1 MSPARR
7 PRRLGAVLSARG
19 SAFLRDRRGAVMI
32 VFVIALPVL
41 FGVVSAAVEYG
52 RLLQRRAQLQSA
64 ADAAALAGG
73 SMLKLV
79 NADDDA
85 VRSAALQVFA
95 AQART
100 PPDRVSTSNAS
111 VTDRRGG
118 VEIAVEETVPT
129 LMGKLLSLPSMTV
142 SVQSKAQVVGLLR
155 LCALALDT
163 AAKGALSLQKAAQVT
178 ALDCSIYSNSRH
190 AQGILAG
197 DSAVA
202 RAQSFCSAGGYQGAG
217 ANLVPVPITQCAPIP
232 DPLKDQVL
240 PVPGSCIMLPSYISP
255 KSATEG
261 KNEIKDVT
269 ATLSP
274 GTYCNGLK
282 ISGMSRI
289 TLNPGVYVIKDGPLV
304 VEQKASLSG
313 TEVGLFFTGDKGGL
327 RFDKDTTVSLA
338 ARSAAPMAGLLIAE
352 ERTVASPVVAPLDEP
367 VPPAPPPPSGTKPLR
382 EYRIVSDNTRTM
394 LGTIYLP
401 AGRLVIDAKKPV
413 ADQSAYTVIVAQM
426 INLYEG
432 PNLFLNTNYGA
443 TTVPVPDGVGP
454 KVGAVSLA
462 R

>member
-1 MSPARR
+1 MTAT
-7 PRRLGAVLSARG
+7 PRRRRGAGLRERG
-19 SAFLRDRRGAVMI
+19 SAFLRDQRGAVM
-32 VFVIALPVL
+32 VVLVMALPVV
-41 FGVVSAAVEYG
+41 FGSVSATIEYG
-52 RLLQRRAQLQSA
+52 RLLQRRAQLQAA

-73 SMLKLV
+73 NMLKLV
-79 NADDDA
+79 NADDAA

-95 AQART
+95 AQAQT
-100 PPDRVSTSNAS
+100 PSDRASTSTAS
-111 VTDRRGG
+111 VTEKRGG
-118 VEIAVEETVPT
+118 VEIVAEETVPSV
-129 LMGKLLSLPSMTV
+129 MGKLLSLPSMTV
-142 SVQSKAQVVGLLR
+142 SVQSRSQVVGMLR
-155 LCALALDT
+155 LCALALET
-163 AAKGALSLQKAAQVT
+163 AAKGALSLEKAAQVT

-197 DSAVA
+197 DTAVA
-202 RAQSFCSAGGYQGAG
+202 RAQSICSAGGYQGAG
-217 ANLVPVPITQCAPIP
+217 ANLMPAPITQCAPLP

-240 PVPGSCIMLPSYISP
+240 PTAGTCIVLPSYISP
-255 KSATEG
+255 KSLLEG

-269 ATLSP
+269 ATLNP
-274 GTYCNGLK
+274 GTYCSGLK
-282 ISGMSRI
+282 IGGMSRI
-289 TLNPGVYVIKDGPLV
+289 TLNPGIYIMKDGPLV

-313 TEVGLFFTGDKGGL
+313 SEVGFFFTGDRGGL
-327 RFDKDTTVSLA
+327 RFDRDTTVSLA
-338 ARSAAPMAGLLIAE
+338 ARSAAPMAGLLMAE
-352 ERTVASPVVAPLDEP
+352 ERTVSNPVVPPLDQP

-432 PNLFLNTNYGA
+432 PNLTLNTNYGA